1 MQQAAEK
8 DAKTTN
14 ETKKKV
20 QQSQLLQKKEIN
32 ICERNGTIYRAFEQ
46 HVMPILE
53 KQGYTFEAT
62 ELTLQYAD
70 EAIADGD
77 VDFSVE
83 QHIAYMDAF
92 NKNYNSNLV
101 ALTPIPTV
109 PASIFLKHTAHLMR
123 LLMV

>member
-1 MQQAAEK
+1 
-8 DAKTTN
+8 
-14 ETKKKV
+14 
-20 QQSQLLQKKEIN
+20 
-32 ICERNGTIYRAFEQ
+32 
-46 HVMPILE
+46 MPILE

-92 NKNYNSNLV
+92 NKNCNSNFGG
-101 ALTPIPTV
+101 TDTNSYSSGIY
-109 PASIFLKHTAHLMR
+109 FF
-123 LLMV
+123 

>member
-1 MQQAAEK
+1 
-8 DAKTTN
+8 
-14 ETKKKV
+14 
-20 QQSQLLQKKEIN
+20 
-32 ICERNGTIYRAFEQ
+32 
-46 HVMPILE
+46 MPILE

-92 NKNYNSNLV
+92 NKKL
-101 ALTPIPTV
+101 
-109 PASIFLKHTAHLMR
+109 
-123 LLMV
+123 